1 MKLDN
6 SHLPVLLDDMD
17 AAFSALKTALSA
29 DPAGWTRA
37 PAGKWSAGQHA
48 EHLALSLE
56 GPLERLEQSLHEL
69 RQGSLGARPN
79 RGIAQALVIRMLMR
93 DPFPRGGKAA
103 PFAQPGPTPSRESVF
118 ARLDAGRARLRRIVE
133 SLTPE
138 ERERLWLFNPFME
151 KRRWHYRLFEMV
163 RIQATHTRHHTR
175 QVIAATRGRPG

>member
-37 PAGKWSAGQHA
+37 PAGKWSPGQHA

-56 GPLERLEQSLHEL
+56 EPLKRLEQSLHEL
-69 RQGSLGARPN
+69 RQGALGPRPN

-103 PFAQPGPTPSRESVF
+103 PFARPGPTPSRESVF
-118 ARLDAGRARLRRIVE
+118 ARIDAGRARLRKIVE

-151 KRRWHYRLFEMV
+151 KRGWHYRLFELV

-175 QVIAATRGRPG
+175 QVVAASRNSSR